1 MRYDLTLAK
10 PAFLKVQSANL
21 LSPTLTAS
29 VIPFQP
35 IRLLAFLLFPSLLA
49 AQTTATVSGS
59 LRDALNGE
67 TLIGATVEAVG
78 LGKGNVSNEY
88 GFYSF
93 SLPVGRDSVTLRFS
107 YIGYG
112 TELRRVK
119 PLGNIKLDVSLRPE
133 GSILEEVVIKA
144 NSLAERVKST
154 EMSVATIG
162 TKEVK
167 AVPALF
173 GETDIIKILQLKPGF
188 TPGSEGTTGLFV
200 RGGNNDQNLIVLDEA
215 VVYNANHL
223 FGFFSTFNSDAVK
236 DLKVYKGG
244 FPAQYGGRLS
254 SVIDVRMK
262 EGNNQKFSGSGGLGL
277 IASRLTLEGPIQK
290 NKSSFVVSG
299 RRTYA
304 DLITRQIN
312 KANVGKKDYNPIP
325 DYYFYDL
332 NTKVN
337 FTLSDKDRL
346 YLSGYFGRDVFGF
359 KNETFDF
366 RFDWGNT
373 TGTARWNHVFGPHL
387 FANTTFTYSDY
398 RYRIQNIL
406 QGFSF
411 KLGSNVKDANTKVDF
426 YYQPSNRHTVRFGAN
441 ATYHDFIVG
450 RFKAGSDD
458 GSINFESGQTY
469 NGMEYGLYAN
479 DEWAATARL
488 KLSYGARISAWQ
500 NQPAFYANFEPR
512 AAANYAFNEKW
523 SLKASY
529 SRMSQYVHLLA
540 SSGLSLPT
548 DIWYP
553 STKGIKPE
561 ISDQI
566 ALGTTRLVGDN
577 ILVTWEAWYKWLQR
591 QIDFKDG
598 AEIYGNKNLE
608 NELTVGRGY
617 AFSPMEL
624 EIEKKEGRLTG
635 WIGYTLSW
643 SKRGGFPD
651 INNGSF
657 FSTRFDTRHNLSV
670 VGIYS
675 LSKRWQLTATWVY
688 TSGYVTWLPSGRFS
702 VQDVGGAPLQAIVPY
717 YGPRNTFRMPAYT
730 RSDLGVVW
738 KWRTKRLENDLT
750 LSVYNAT
757 DRRNPYFI
765 YIDAETQE
773 SPLGEIP
780 TRIKAKQVSLF
791 PVLPSITWNF
801 KF

>member
-1 MRYDLTLAK
+1 MRSYLTLAK
-10 PAFLKVQSANL
+10 PAFLKVQSAK
-21 LSPTLTAS
+21 LTAS

-35 IRLLAFLLFPSLLA
+35 IRLLAFLLFPALLA

-119 PLGNIKLDVSLRPE
+119 PLGNIKLDVALRPE

-144 NSLAERVKST
+144 NSLSERVKST

-277 IASRLTLEGPIQK
+277 IASRLMLEGPIQK

-312 KANVGKKDYNPIP
+312 KANEGKEDYNPIP

-337 FTLSDKDRL
+337 FTLSDRDRL

-765 YIDAETQE
+765 YIDADTQE